1 MDSST
6 LLAEL
11 NAEELIIEAPPT
23 IAWKLGIVDT
33 ADGVAQFMYKG
44 GPYPVASADN
54 GKFEDRRP
62 DKSYWEAVKAEMHL
76 FLCTDDKRYKDLWK
90 RIAEMDKKSTSAIVA
105 LVSAYVGSVIGVAGA
120 VIAGF
125 VAVCFYAVLKIGKE
139 AYCRYSSSEA

>member
-11 NAEELIIEAPPT
+11 SAEELIVEAPPA
-23 IAWKLGIVDT
+23 IAWKLGIVDS

-44 GPYPVASADN
+44 GPYPVASAEP
-54 GKFEDRRP
+54 GKSEDRRP
-62 DKSYWEAVKAEMHL
+62 DKSYWQAVKAEMHQ
-76 FLCTDDKRYKDLWK
+76 FLCTDDKRYKELWK
-90 RIAEMDKKSTSAIVA
+90 RISDLDKKSTSAIVA
-105 LVSAYVGSVIGVAGA
+105 LVSAYLGSIIGVAGT

-139 AYCRYSSSEA
+139 AYCRYSSGEA

>member
-6 LLAEL
+6 LLADL
-11 NAEELIIEAPPT
+11 NAEELIIEAPPA
-23 IAWKLGIVDT
+23 IAWKRGIVDT

-44 GPYPVASADN
+44 GPYPTASADSK
-54 GKFEDRRP
+54 KFEDRRP
-62 DKSYWEAVKAEMHL
+62 DKSYWQAVKVEMHH

-90 RIAEMDKKSTSAIVA
+90 RIAELDKKSTSAIVA
-105 LVSAYVGSVIGVAGA
+105 LVSAYLGSVIGVAGT

-139 AYCRYSSSEA
+139 AYCRYSSEA